1 MNDSTNQLKIS
12 SALVRK
18 AINSASKSGGF
29 ILETLEGYLIPL
41 VPWTLIVSNTWVSS
55 RELIA
60 FSLELS
66 LIANGLIN
74 LQSIQLTCF
83 LIFNI

>member
-1 MNDSTNQLKIS
+1 MNDSIIQLKIS
-12 SALVRK
+12 SALVRI

-41 VPWTLIVSNTWVSS
+41 VPWTFNVSKTWISS

-60 FSLELS
+60 FSLELL

-83 LIFNI
+83 LIFNF